1 MLQSVALCLYSHSL
15 LANIMKKYFLLL
27 VLAVTA
33 FSMMQAQPYSDLYDN
48 AKVHELRLTIGE
60 RNWMDRLD
68 SMRIYGEGML
78 VGGASIDGTG
88 LTEVGIGYRGS
99 SSYQTGAKRNPFQVK
114 LNYKKAAQ
122 NYQGYVAL
130 KLSPALRDPS
140 MVREVLGYEI
150 ANRYMIAP
158 RASYV
163 QLYINNENYGL
174 YVMVESIDEAFLKL
188 RFGTADNPF
197 FKCTPDTRATAKD
210 GCKSKEFGAMDYEP
224 NLECYKANY
233 DMMSARGWEDLQNM
247 TRILNQNPTD
257 VAKVLD
263 IDKVLWMLA
272 YNNVLVNLSSYSGQ
286 YSHNFYLYQDHEGQ
300 FVPMIWDLNLNFGSF
315 KNIGNGSDLD
325 LAQLQTLDP
334 LLHADNAAKPLIS
347 KLLAQPDYKR
357 IYLSH
362 MRTIVYDVFESG
374 WYKDRATELQALVG
388 PAFASDPFKYYTV
401 NDLNAS
407 MTTTVGEKSK
417 IPGIVELMGKRAKF
431 LKKHPE
437 LTPFP
442 PLIADVQVANR
453 SKFSNKEVTE
463 FRFTVK
469 VDKFPKRVKLFYR
482 ADGEISFQEVYMQD
496 DGKSNDGVAGD
507 KVFGVAIKTM
517 GYDTIEY
524 YIMAEGAAMVSYE
537 PTNYMQAL
545 REVSLKEL
553 NK

>member
-1 MLQSVALCLYSHSL
+1 
-15 LANIMKKYFLLL
+15 MKKYFFFLFFVASFASL
-27 VLAVTA
+27 V
-33 FSMMQAQPYSDLYDN
+33 QAQQYLDLYEN
-48 AKVHELRLTIGE
+48 GKIHELRLTIGE

-78 VGGASIDGTG
+78 VGGANVDGTQ
-88 LTEVGIGYRGS
+88 LTEVGIGYRGN

-114 LNYKKAAQ
+114 LNYKKANQ

-163 QLYINNENYGL
+163 QLFINNENFGL

-188 RFGTADNPF
+188 RFGTADNAF
-197 FKCTPDTRATAKD
+197 FKCTPDTKAPNKE
-210 GCKSKEFGAMDYEP
+210 GCKAKEFGGMEYEP
-224 NLECYKANY
+224 NIECLKANF

-247 TRILNQNPTD
+247 TRILSQSPTEIS
-257 VAKVLD
+257 KVLD
-263 IDKVLWMLA
+263 VDKTLWMLA

-286 YSHNFYLYQDHEGQ
+286 YSHNYYLYQDHEGQ

-315 KNIGNGSDLD
+315 KNIGTGSDLD
-325 LAQLQTLDP
+325 LAQLQEMDP
-334 LLHADNAAKPLIS
+334 LLHADNPSKPLIS
-347 KLLAQPDYKR
+347 KLLAQPDYKK

-374 WYKDRATELQALVG
+374 WYKDRATELQKMIA
-388 PAFASDPFKYYTV
+388 PAFAADPYKTYTV
-401 NDLNAS
+401 NELNAS
-407 MTTTVGEKSK
+407 LLTTVGEKSK
-417 IPGIVELMGKRAKF
+417 IPGIVELMAKRSKF
-431 LKKHPE
+431 LKKNPE
-437 LTPFP
+437 LTPYP
-442 PLIADVQVANR
+442 PVITDVQVANR
-453 SKFSNKEVTE
+453 SKFSNKEVDE
-463 FRFTVK
+463 FRITVK
-469 VDKFPKRVKLFYR
+469 VDKFPKHVKLYYR
-482 ADGEISFQEVYMQD
+482 ADGEVTFQEVYMQD
-496 DGKSNDGVAGD
+496 DGKANDGTADD
-507 KVFGVAIKTM
+507 KVFGYVIKAA

-537 PTNYMQAL
+537 PSNYMQAL